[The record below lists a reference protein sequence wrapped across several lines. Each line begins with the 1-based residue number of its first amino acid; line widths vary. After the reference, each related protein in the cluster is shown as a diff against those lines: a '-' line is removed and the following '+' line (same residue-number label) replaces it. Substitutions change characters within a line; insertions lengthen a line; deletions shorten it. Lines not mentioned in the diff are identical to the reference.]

1 MTKKRNFWVG
11 ILIGFLAGFLY
22 GWLSIWATYTA
33 LERDSRRREAE
44 LEQVKKSIYY
54 IGDILSQG
62 EEAIEWNRQT
72 TLPVP
77 EWVVGEE
84 GQ

>member
-1 MTKKRNFWVG
+1 MLKKREFW
-11 ILIGFLAGFLY
+11 IGFIAGGIIIFFY
-22 GWLSIWATYTA
+22 AWLSIWATYTD
-33 LERDSRRREAE
+33 LERQNREREAE
-44 LEQVKKSIYY
+44 LKQVKRSIYY

-62 EEAIEWNRQT
+62 EEIIEWNRQT
-72 TLPVP
+72 ALPVP

>member
-1 MTKKRNFWVG
+1 MLKKREFW
-11 ILIGFLAGFLY
+11 IGFIAGGIVIFFY
-22 GWLSIWATYTA
+22 AWLSIWTTYTA
-33 LERDSRRREAE
+33 LERQNREREAE
-44 LEQVKKSIYY
+44 LKQVKHSIYY

-62 EEAIEWNRQT
+62 EEIIEWNRQT

>member
-1 MTKKRNFWVG
+1 MLKKRNLWVG
-11 ILIGFLAGFLY
+11 IIVGFLIGFLF
-22 GWLSIWATYTA
+22 GWLSIWATYTD
-33 LERDSRRREAE
+33 LERQNREREAE
-44 LEQVKKSIYY
+44 LKQVKRSIYY

-62 EEAIEWNRQT
+62 EEIIEWNRQT